1 MVLLVVLFVN
11 IFVIITCIRLTI
23 VADVSD
29 YVAITRSALN
39 VLALFL
45 MNSSIYVSCF
55 LRRAQFR
62 HTRHRATP

>member
-11 IFVIITCIRLTI
+11 IFIIVTCISLTI
-23 VADVSD
+23 VTDISD
-29 YVAITRSALN
+29 YMAITRSVLN